1 MMVSR
6 LSKTDLTHSFTQMS
20 DDSWNVNMYFPNL
33 GSDFMTS
40 GLKILPR
47 LGRRY
52 KIYKNFLLDIKQARH
67 CICNAQ
73 LAYANSL
80 VMQACHECP

>member
-20 DDSWNVNMYFPNL
+20 DDSWNVNMYCPNL

-40 GLKILPR
+40 GLRILPR

-52 KIYKNFLLDIKQARH
+52 IIRISFFISKKRDTVFAMPNLL
-67 CICNAQ
+67 
-73 LAYANSL
+73 
-80 VMQACHECP
+80 MQIPW